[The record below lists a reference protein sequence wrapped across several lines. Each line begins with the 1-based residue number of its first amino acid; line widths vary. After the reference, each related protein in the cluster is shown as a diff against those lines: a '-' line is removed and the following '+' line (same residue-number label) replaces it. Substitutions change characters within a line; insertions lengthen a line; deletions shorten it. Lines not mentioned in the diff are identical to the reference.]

1 MNYAEEQMKYAE
13 EIKRSFD
20 KIENIPWP
28 SDKLKEVDSMYMF
41 VEGNTSAGIKE
52 PEEKEEKEDV
62 VNRPLHYAESCSIE
76 CIDAMECM
84 FGTDKLISFCF
95 MNAFKYIWRF
105 KNKNGLEDLKKARWY
120 LDKSYELA
128 HSEWATDSEVRSE
141 DYLAL
146 MEENYLKLDTLL
158 NKAAFKGGYHGV

>member
-1 MNYAEEQMKYAE
+1 MNYAEEQMKHAE

-20 KIENIPWP
+20 KIENIFWP
-28 SDKLKEVDSMYMF
+28 SDKLKEVDSMYMH
-41 VEGNTSAGIKE
+41 VADNTVAGIKE
-52 PEEKEEKEDV
+52 PEEKENKEDV
-62 VNRPLHYAESCSIE
+62 VNHPSHYAESCSIE

-120 LDKSYELA
+120 LGKATKVLENCKMCEELDYEF
-128 HSEWATDSEVRSE
+128 E
-141 DYLAL
+141 DFACEMRKRLEKL
-146 MEENYLKLDTLL
+146 LK
-158 NKAAFKGGYHGV
+158 KYS

>member
-13 EIKRSFD
+13 EVKRSFD
-20 KIENIPWP
+20 KIENMFWP
-28 SDKLKEVDSMYMF
+28 SDKLKEVDSMYMH
-41 VEGNTSAGIKE
+41 VADNTVAGIKE
-52 PEEKEEKEDV
+52 PEEKEKKEDV
-62 VNRPLHYAESCSIE
+62 VNHPSHYAESCSIE

-120 LDKSYELA
+120 MTKAYETA
-128 HSEWATDSEVRSE
+128 HSESRHINDTCGEDFIDWADET
-141 DYLAL
+141 YLR
-146 MEENYLKLDTLL
+146 LDTLITE
-158 NKAAFKGGYHGV
+158 AGFKGGYHGI